1 MNKGLRE
8 SPAYRVL
15 MQFLDKFAKLSL
27 AAVCVALSS
36 CTMPSSGPS
45 ANKIQ
50 VEAKDQYAPY
60 TLVNVTPNV
69 ISILSQGFDK
79 QLAASLGN
87 AKKRSSALIG
97 VGDIVSIA
105 IWEASPDGLFSSGAG
120 RGGGTQIPEQ
130 PVSEAGTISVPYA
143 GIIKAANRTP
153 EQVKESIEQAL
164 VRMAVQPQVL
174 VSVVKNVSNTVTV
187 TGEVASSGRIP
198 LSPRGE
204 KLLDVIAMA
213 GGPRIESHQLS
224 AQITRGSRTETIPME
239 RLISDPSENIYV
251 QPDDVVALIRQP
263 RSFTVF
269 GASTANASIQFDE
282 SQLYLN
288 QALAKVGGLND
299 ERANAKGIFI
309 YRTESTELL
318 RQLMPEKNFS
328 AYGPNAN
335 VIYQVDLTDPSGFFL
350 LKGFNLRNRDLI
362 YIANSSLAEVRKF
375 ATLVSSTAAP
385 VAQAASVTNTLSD
398 LRN

>member
-1 MNKGLRE
+1 
-8 SPAYRVL
+8 
-15 MQFLDKFAKLSL
+15 MQFLNKFAKLSL
-27 AAVCVALSS
+27 TAVCVAMSS
-36 CTMPSSGPS
+36 CTMPSTGPS

-50 VEAKDQYAPY
+50 AEAKEQYAPY
-60 TLVNVTPNV
+60 TLINVTPNV
-69 ISILSQGFDK
+69 ISILSQGVDR

-97 VGDIVSIA
+97 VGDTVIIS
-105 IWEASPDGLFSSGAG
+105 IWEASPDGLFSSSSG
-120 RGGGTQIPEQ
+120 GGGTQIPEQ

-143 GIIKAANRTP
+143 GVIKAANRTP

-187 TGEVASSGRIP
+187 TGEVANSGRIP

-224 AQITRGSRTETIPME
+224 AQITRGRRTETIPME

-299 ERANAKGIFI
+299 DRANAKGVFV

-318 RQLMPEKNFS
+318 HQFMPEKQFS
-328 AYGPNAN
+328 AYGPTAN
-335 VIYQVDLTDPSGFFL
+335 VIYQVDLSDPSGFFL
-350 LKGFNLRNRDLI
+350 LKSFNLRNRDLI
-362 YIANSSLAEVRKF
+362 YVANSSLAEVRKF

-385 VAQAASVTNTLSD
+385 VAQAASVSYTLNR
-398 LRN
+398 LKN

>member
-1 MNKGLRE
+1 
-8 SPAYRVL
+8 
-15 MQFLDKFAKLSL
+15 MQLFNKFARVSL

-45 ANKIQ
+45 AGVIASG
-50 VEAKDQYAPY
+50 AKEQYAPY
-60 TLVNVTPNV
+60 TLINVTPNV
-69 ISILSQGFDK
+69 VTILSETFEK
-79 QLAASLGN
+79 QLAQSLGN

-97 VGDIVSIA
+97 VGDTVAIS

-143 GIIKAANRTP
+143 GVIKAAGRTP
-153 EQVKESIEQAL
+153 DQVKDSIEQAL

-187 TGEVASSGRIP
+187 TGEVARSDRIP

-224 AQITRGSRTETIPME
+224 VQITRGSRTETVPME
-239 RLISDPSENIYV
+239 RLISDPRENIFV

-269 GASTANASIQFDE
+269 GASTQNASVQFDE
-282 SQLYLN
+282 SQLFLN

-299 ERANAKGIFI
+299 ERANAKGVFI
-309 YRTESTELL
+309 YRTESTEML
-318 RQLMPEKNFS
+318 RQLVPGKQLAS
-328 AYGPNAN
+328 YGPTTN
-335 VIYQVDLTDPSGFFL
+335 VIYQIDLSDPSGFFL
-350 LKGFNLRNRDLI
+350 LKSFSLRNRDLI

-385 VAQAASVTNTLSD
+385 VAQAASLSNTLTD
-398 LRN
+398 LKN